1 MYKEFL
7 EFLNTKKNV
16 LVLGKGHLNKKITK
30 HYDLYIGIKQSIG
43 ILKQKDI
50 LVMNDFEGI
59 FGIEEFIPEIKYIL
73 CPNMLHIKHQ
83 PVQEYNLKLY
93 NYLDKLGF
101 KGKIINYEIETNKR
115 PNKNLDFI
123 NCKNSG
129 EVIFHFL
136 NPKHNIDIYGMYN
149 CLDDNLS
156 ISKLI
161 LNRKYNKEYIN
172 EYNKEYINEYNTEYN
187 DYLQRIYK
195 NKRGINLLMY
205 KNTLDID
212 LNMLKTNRDF
222 KLLMSGSQKRIIL
235 QYPKLNINFI

>member
-30 HYDLYIGIKQSIG
+30 EYDLYIGVKQSIG

-73 CPNMLHIKHQ
+73 CPNMIHLKHQ

-149 CLDDNLS
+149 CLDDNVS

-161 LNRKYNKEYIN
+161 LNSKYNEYIN
-172 EYNKEYINEYNTEYN
+172 EYN

-195 NKRGINLLMY
+195 NKRGINLLML
-205 KNTLDID
+205 KNTLSID
-212 LNMLKTNRDF
+212 LNVLKTNSDL
-222 KLLMSGSQKRIIL
+222 KLLMLGSQKRIIL

>member
-30 HYDLYIGIKQSIG
+30 KYDLYIGVKQSIG

-172 EYNKEYINEYNTEYN
+172 EYNKEYINEYN

>member
-30 HYDLYIGIKQSIG
+30 KYDLYIGVKQSIG

-101 KGKIINYEIETNKR
+101 KGKIINYEIETNKN

-136 NPKHNIDIYGMYN
+136 NKNHNIDIYGMYN
-149 CLDDNLS
+149 CLDDNVS

-172 EYNKEYINEYNTEYN
+172 EYINEYNTEYN

-212 LNMLKTNRDF
+212 VKMLKTNRDF

>member
-30 HYDLYIGIKQSIG
+30 EYDLYIGVKQSIG

-73 CPNMLHIKHQ
+73 CPNMIHIKHQ

-136 NPKHNIDIYGMYN
+136 NKNHNIDIYGMYK
-149 CLDDNLS
+149 CLDDNLI
-156 ISKLI
+156 ISNLI
-161 LNRKYNKEYIN
+161 LNSKYNKEY
-172 EYNKEYINEYNTEYN
+172 NKEYNNEYN

-195 NKRGINLLMY
+195 NKRGINLLML
-205 KNTLDID
+205 KNTLAID
-212 LNMLKTNRDF
+212 LNVLKTNSDL
-222 KLLMSGSQKRIIL
+222 KLLMLGSRKRLIL